1 MLHIIILINA
11 SRLASMRTPFSQ
23 VLFLTSRDYIDYLF
37 VAYYVIKVLMKK
49 LTMENFEQVARSE
62 RGLFVIQFYS
72 DTCMPC
78 KTMEPVMAV
87 LNEKNP
93 TLNVYQV
100 NTMADPEL
108 AQHFGVMGVP
118 NIVFCEDREVLY
130 RFTGVTPIADM
141 QYVIDN
147 KDDAH
152 LRATGEFKIA
162 EKKPDLIF
170 GGVIIG
176 LVLLFLF
183 LFFIK

>member
-1 MLHIIILINA
+1 
-11 SRLASMRTPFSQ
+11 
-23 VLFLTSRDYIDYLF
+23 
-37 VAYYVIKVLMKK
+37 MKE
-49 LTMENFEQVARSE
+49 LTMDNFEQVVSSE

-78 KTMEPVMAV
+78 KTMEPVIKV
-87 LNEKNP
+87 LDDNP
-93 TLNVYQV
+93 HNLNIYRV

-130 RFTGVTPIADM
+130 SFTGVTPLADM
-141 QYVIDN
+141 QYVVEH
-147 KDDAH
+147 KDDPH
-152 LRATGEFKIA
+152 LRATGEFKNA

-170 GGVIIG
+170 GGVIVG
-176 LVLLFLF
+176 LILLFLF

>member
-1 MLHIIILINA
+1 MKN
-11 SRLASMRTPFSQ
+11 
-23 VLFLTSRDYIDYLF
+23 LT
-37 VAYYVIKVLMKK
+37 A
-49 LTMENFEQVARSE
+49 ENFEQVVSSE

-78 KTMEPVMAV
+78 KTMEPVIEA

-93 TLNVYQV
+93 SVNVYRV

-130 RFTGVTPIADM
+130 RFTGVTPLADM
-141 QYVIDN
+141 QYVIEN
-147 KDDAH
+147 KDDPH
-152 LRATGEFKIA
+152 FRQTGEFKTA

-170 GGVIIG
+170 AGVIVG
-176 LVLLFLF
+176 LILIFLT